1 MHIKDFSKR
10 MIELM
15 PRCIRG
21 FHSYESNYLS
31 KGHISLPQ
39 FWALE
44 YLSRKGPLLMREIAS
59 FLHVSRPAATGLIDR
74 LIAQKLVS
82 RGTLEDDRRSVRVAI
97 TPKGKKIVSNI
108 WEQKRR
114 SMEKVYSKLSAQDR
128 RRHLEILER
137 IVKALSLPA
146 CVWLT
151 GLVLTVSFL
160 KPVYADEPLTHSMA
174 PKGAPQSHPEQV
186 PSASEGRVEGLT
198 LKQCYHLALKR
209 SETIAIDSQVIKEA
223 EAQFWQSLS
232 GVLPQVNYVISQTK
246 QDRGSGDNPQG
257 SRYRKFTFS
266 QPLFSGFKEYAAIA
280 AAKAQHKQRESQLQR
295 AKQLLFTDVS
305 DAFYFLQSYQE
316 DLQAIEDIR
325 KALVDRLALLKQRQS
340 IGRSR
345 ESEVA
350 SAQASLYRIEADQ
363 EGVRSQLEVARQLLE
378 FLIGQPVTTIQDEDL
393 PNDSVLSM
401 EEFASHAD
409 HRPDVEAAKE
419 AVVVAQKSVTIA
431 RAGFFPTVSLNGNSW
446 NQRTAT
452 SSSDIDWDVT
462 LNVNVPIFT
471 GTQTIGAVKQAQ
483 AQEKE
488 AVLSLSRTKRSAVLD
503 IQNAYTKFVLD
514 QKKEMALKRA
524 VDAAYRNYF
533 LQEADYKNSLVNNL
547 DVLQALQDW
556 ESERRDHI
564 AAQNETKRF
573 YWSLKAAIGD
583 IGHDAF

>member
-44 YLSRKGPLLMREIAS
+44 YLSRKGPLLMSEMAS

-137 IVKALSLPA
+137 IVKAISSPA

-160 KPVYADEPLTHSMA
+160 KPVYADDPLILRPRS
-174 PKGAPQSHPEQV
+174 GSV
-186 PSASEGRVEGLT
+186 LSEIEGLT

-209 SETIAIDSQVIKEA
+209 SETIAIDNQVIKEA
-223 EAQFWQSLS
+223 EAQFWQSFS
-232 GVLPQVNYVISQTK
+232 GVLPQVNYAISQTK
-246 QDRGSGDNPQG
+246 QDRGSGDNAGG

-280 AAKAQHKQRESQLQR
+280 AAKARHKQRESQLQR

-325 KALVDRLALLKQRQS
+325 KALADRLALLKQRQS
-340 IGRSR
+340 VGRSR

-350 SAQASLYRIEADQ
+350 SAKASLYKIEADQ

-378 FLIGQPVTTIQDEDL
+378 FLIGQPVAAIQDEDL

-419 AVVVAQKSVTIA
+419 AVVVAQKGVTVA
-431 RAGFFPTVSLNGNSW
+431 RAGFFPTVSLNGDSW

-452 SSSDIDWDVT
+452 SSSDVDWDIT
-462 LNVNVPIFT
+462 LNVNVPIFI

-514 QKKEMALKRA
+514 QKREMALKRA

-533 LQEADYKNSLVNNL
+533 LQEVDYKNSLVNNL

-556 ESERRDHI
+556 ESERRDYI

-573 YWSLKAAIGD
+573 YWSLKVATGD